1 MMGMALSTKQHPGIV
16 RNSENKRSGDRMDI
30 NELVL
35 TALRATFVYFYL
47 LIIVRI
53 LGKREIGA
61 SSAFDLL
68 VALMLGD
75 VVDEVIYGDVT
86 IAQGAVAMAII
97 GVWHLVNAWASFKS
111 DMIDRLTGAPPAVL
125 VKSGKIQHKAL
136 ARERLNETELFSGLR
151 LMDVDDVKEVKQATL
166 EPNGQISVLLEDWAK
181 PVQKQDLSDSKPRSK
196 AKSKSSNGKS

>member
-1 MMGMALSTKQHPGIV
+1 
-16 RNSENKRSGDRMDI
+16 MDL
-30 NELVL
+30 NELLL

-47 LIIVRI
+47 LIIVRV

-61 SSAFDLL
+61 SSTFDLL

-86 IAQGAVAMAII
+86 IAEGAVAMAII

-111 DMIDRLTGAPPAVL
+111 KFIDNLTGAPPTVL
-125 VKSGKIQHKAL
+125 VEGGRIQHKAL
-136 ARERLNETELFSGLR
+136 ARERLNEDELFSGLR

-181 PVQKQDLSDSKPRSK
+181 PVQKQDLSNSRPGSK
-196 AKSKSSNGKS
+196 AKSRSTKA